1 MRLSSIRKPAN
12 RSALTEAIDERRHAR
27 HAWHLS
33 GRESRPDRIKVWDPI
48 VRVFHWSLV
57 VFFLFSY
64 LTGDEWKSAHI
75 LSGYVIGGLIAA
87 RLVWGLV
94 GSHHARFV
102 NFVYRPRT
110 IATFLGDTARLR
122 AKRYVGHNPAGGAMV
137 VALLVMVTGIV
148 TTGYMMT
155 TDAYWG
161 IEWVEDAHEIFVN
174 FTLGLIVLHVG
185 GVVLASLEHGE
196 NLVRSMFTGHKRLD
210 S

>member
-1 MRLSSIRKPAN
+1 MSDATQDMPG
-12 RSALTEAIDERRHAR
+12 TY
-27 HAWHLS
+27 S
-33 GRESRPDRIKVWDPI
+33 GRESRPDRINVWDPI

-57 VFFLFSY
+57 AFFLFSY

-75 LSGYVIGGLIAA
+75 LSGYVVGGLIAA

-102 NFVYRPRT
+102 NFVYSPRT
-110 IATFLGDTARLR
+110 IAAFLGDTARLR
-122 AKRYVGHNPAGGAMV
+122 AKRYIGHNPAGGAMV
-137 VALLVMVTGIV
+137 VALLVTVTGIV

-155 TDAYWG
+155 TDTYWG

-174 FTLGLIVLHVG
+174 LTLGLIVLHVG
-185 GVVLASLEHGE
+185 GVVLASLEHRE

-210 S
+210 N

>member
-1 MRLSSIRKPAN
+1 MSDATRDMPG
-12 RSALTEAIDERRHAR
+12 TY
-27 HAWHLS
+27 S

-57 VFFLFSY
+57 AFFVFSY
-64 LTGDEWKSAHI
+64 LTGDEWKSAHL
-75 LSGYVIGGLIAA
+75 LSGYVVGGLIAA

-102 NFVYRPRT
+102 NFVYSPRT
-110 IATFLGDTARLR
+110 IVSFLGDTARLR
-122 AKRYVGHNPAGGAMV
+122 AKRYIGHNPAGGAMV

-174 FTLGLIVLHVG
+174 LTLGLIVLHVG
-185 GVVLASLEHGE
+185 GVVLASLEHRE

-210 S
+210 N

>member
-1 MRLSSIRKPAN
+1 MSDATRDMPG
-12 RSALTEAIDERRHAR
+12 TY
-27 HAWHLS
+27 S

-57 VFFLFSY
+57 AFFVFSY

-75 LSGYVIGGLIAA
+75 LSGYVVGGLIAA

-102 NFVYRPRT
+102 NFVYSPRT
-110 IATFLGDTARLR
+110 IVSFLGDTARLR
-122 AKRYVGHNPAGGAMV
+122 AKRYIGHNPAGGAMV

-174 FTLGLIVLHVG
+174 LTLGLIVLHVG
-185 GVVLASLEHGE
+185 GVVLASLEHRE

-210 S
+210 N

>member
-1 MRLSSIRKPAN
+1 MSDATQDMPG
-12 RSALTEAIDERRHAR
+12 TY
-27 HAWHLS
+27 S

-57 VFFLFSY
+57 AFFLFSY
-64 LTGDEWKSAHI
+64 LTGDEWKPAHI
-75 LSGYVIGGLIAA
+75 LSGYVVGGLIAA

-102 NFVYRPRT
+102 NFVYSPRT
-110 IATFLGDTARLR
+110 IAGFLGDTARLR
-122 AKRYVGHNPAGGAMV
+122 AKRYIGHNPAGGAMV
-137 VALLVMVTGIV
+137 VALLLMVTGIV

-174 FTLGLIVLHVG
+174 LTLGLIVLHVG
-185 GVVLASLEHGE
+185 GVVLASLEHRE

-210 S
+210 N

>member
-1 MRLSSIRKPAN
+1 MSDATQDMPG
-12 RSALTEAIDERRHAR
+12 TY
-27 HAWHLS
+27 S

-57 VFFLFSY
+57 AFFLFSY

-75 LSGYVIGGLIAA
+75 LSGYVVGGLIAA

-102 NFVYRPRT
+102 NFVYSPRT
-110 IATFLGDTARLR
+110 IASFLCDTARLR
-122 AKRYVGHNPAGGAMV
+122 AKRYIGHNPAGGAMV
-137 VALLVMVTGIV
+137 VALLLMVTGIV

-174 FTLGLIVLHVG
+174 LTLGLIVLHVG
-185 GVVLASLEHGE
+185 GVVLASLEHRE
-196 NLVRSMFTGHKRLD
+196 NLVRSMFTGHKRPD
-210 S
+210 N